1 MRSGMP
7 VRLIHI
13 APRFEPFIH
22 PRPGRHGHAAP
33 TWASIKSTTRG
44 KAKPMQTSMKDQANQ
59 CLARAWALLDRGE
72 HQARQAAGD
81 EADPSLCLLAA
92 NSILRARDALEAI
105 HPAASNTFGVDE
117 LPEGNYQ
124 ELVQAA
130 VEQLASIPQGHVPA
144 GLFLALVHLAEAN
157 HEVGGRSCS

>member
-1 MRSGMP
+1 
-7 VRLIHI
+7 
-13 APRFEPFIH
+13 
-22 PRPGRHGHAAP
+22 
-33 TWASIKSTTRG
+33 
-44 KAKPMQTSMKDQANQ
+44 MQTSMNNQANQ

-81 EADPSLCLLAA
+81 EADPSLWLMAA

-105 HPAASNTFGVDE
+105 HPAAPHTGGVGP
-117 LPEGNYQ
+117 LPEGNCQ

-130 VEQLASIPQGHVPA
+130 ADHLATIPQGHEPA
-144 GLFLALVHLAEAN
+144 GLFLALVHLAEAD